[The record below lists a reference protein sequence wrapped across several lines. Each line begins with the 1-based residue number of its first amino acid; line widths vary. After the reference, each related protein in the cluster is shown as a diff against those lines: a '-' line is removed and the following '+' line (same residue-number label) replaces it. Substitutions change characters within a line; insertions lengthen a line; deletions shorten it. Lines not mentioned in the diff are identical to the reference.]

1 MLNVGRHTSVHF
13 REEQAKYTLTIL
25 PIQVVQIHLLSIVSL
40 VGWVSAVL
48 RQIATC
54 ILLHA
59 RLLHLALVKLVI
71 LTLRLQVYRLCRVR
85 LSVEPPRFP
94 LSGDLLPDFLLYLLK
109 RLQKELFNITPLI
122 KNDLAEGLNLS
133 EFTVFTSHDFS

>member
-1 MLNVGRHTSVHF
+1 MLNVGRHASVHLG
-13 REEQAKYTLTIL
+13 EEQAKYTLTIL

-94 LSGDLLPDFLLYLLK
+94 LS
-109 RLQKELFNITPLI
+109 
-122 KNDLAEGLNLS
+122 
-133 EFTVFTSHDFS
+133 